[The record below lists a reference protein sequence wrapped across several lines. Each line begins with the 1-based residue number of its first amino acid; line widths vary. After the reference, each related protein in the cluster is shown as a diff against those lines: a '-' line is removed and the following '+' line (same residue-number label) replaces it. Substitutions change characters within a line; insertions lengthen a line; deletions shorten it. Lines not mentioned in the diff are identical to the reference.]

1 MIDSTFKNAK
11 ILVVDDMY
19 PNIALLEG
27 LLDSQ
32 DYVNFKSTTDPRKVV
47 EIYKSFQPDLILL
60 DLMMPYL
67 SGYDVMKQLKEF
79 ISDEEYLPILVL
91 TADMSSQAKKKA
103 LSKGAK
109 DFLVKPFDFV
119 EVGLRI
125 ENLLFAR
132 YLFQQQKF
140 QNQILEI
147 KVKERTAELE
157 RTNSELIIAKEKAEA
172 SDRLK
177 TAFMNNISH
186 EIRTPLNGIL
196 GFAPFIID
204 PDVEQEEKEFFLQ
217 TLNRSSQRL
226 INTINDYMDI
236 SLIVS
241 DNMEKY
247 IRWVDISL
255 LMSEIADNFKDNYL
269 EKNLEFKITVPKDID
284 QCLMKTDSELL
295 QKALFHLIENA
306 FKFTNQGS
314 IEIGFNIH
322 SENQPESITFFVKD
336 TGKGMSS
343 EAKKIVFNT
352 FTQGSTSNSRGHE
365 GSGLGLSIVKG
376 ITQLL
381 QGTIILETEENEGT
395 RFYLTF
401 PIDSEKSIE
410 HKNIAAKKNN
420 GKAIRTILI
429 VDDENVNSLFLK
441 TILSEITN
449 NILIAE
455 DGYQAIDLCKKHP
468 EIDLILMDIKMPKKD
483 GYETTQEIRKFN
495 QEVVIIAQT
504 SYALSGDVQKAIQA
518 GCNEYISKPIS
529 KSSLMRVISQIF
541 G

>member
-1 MIDSTFKNAK
+1 M
-11 ILVVDDMY
+11 
-19 PNIALLEG
+19 
-27 LLDSQ
+27 
-32 DYVNFKSTTDPRKVV
+32 
-47 EIYKSFQPDLILL
+47 
-60 DLMMPYL
+60 
-67 SGYDVMKQLKEF
+67 
-79 ISDEEYLPILVL
+79 
-91 TADMSSQAKKKA
+91 
-103 LSKGAK
+103 
-109 DFLVKPFDFV
+109 
-119 EVGLRI
+119 
-125 ENLLFAR
+125 
-132 YLFQQQKF
+132 
-140 QNQILEI
+140 
-147 KVKERTAELE
+147 
-157 RTNSELIIAKEKAEA
+157 
-172 SDRLK
+172 
-177 TAFMNNISH
+177 
-186 EIRTPLNGIL
+186 
-196 GFAPFIID
+196 
-204 PDVEQEEKEFFLQ
+204 
-217 TLNRSSQRL
+217 
-226 INTINDYMDI
+226 
-236 SLIVS
+236 
-241 DNMEKY
+241 
-247 IRWVDISL
+247 
-255 LMSEIADNFKDNYL
+255 
-269 EKNLEFKITVPKDID
+269 
-284 QCLMKTDSELL
+284 
-295 QKALFHLIENA
+295 
-306 FKFTNQGS
+306 
-314 IEIGFNIH
+314 
-322 SENQPESITFFVKD
+322 
-336 TGKGMSS
+336 
-343 EAKKIVFNT
+343 
-352 FTQGSTSNSRGHE
+352 
-365 GSGLGLSIVKG
+365 GLSIVKG